1 MADKASTRL
10 FAVSLRSSDRD
21 ELIYPT
27 ASHYALEFPAIDN
40 VVGVQVASIE
50 LPEYDTHYTIQTDFN
65 DKFTFSEG
73 LRVDFN
79 TLVED
84 VDQIS
89 GLDLYPNQICI
100 REGSNNFIVSVP
112 AYLTEVT
119 SFSSNNLVTPDL
131 ACDAGWRK
139 CWLDWQASNP
149 TAPSLSV
156 VCSTAGYVG
165 QLVANSLGTKL
176 SITADEAKFR
186 YGYVHLPPVS
196 TNELCAYLTYAF
208 QNYTTYASTPS
219 SRPSNSYAFA
229 YKYGR
234 LCVEFANTTTAS
246 MHFVTTAN
254 ASQTAWY
261 GSQNNGFATRMVLN
275 NPTPGITSLAYMLG
289 FSSSSRQYSQLRVMR
304 RQAELT
310 VSGFVADQ
318 QPRFLFEARLSQ
330 GVYSPADLVVQL
342 PIAMNPL
349 NFVQASSSTTTTTTT
364 TTTAMGAGYFGFRD
378 SAGRESLIVVNSG
391 RYTPETFCQAIE
403 YALNRQDT
411 NGPYYSTN
419 RFSYGAVMLNFNDSQ
434 AWPSITK
441 PSVVYSVVYSYS
453 TNKFTIM
460 SALATSTKPFDP
472 STATVLSSKAGQVFG
487 LLFDPASIATIAAQ
501 IPDLSSMC
509 ANANLDRMARTF
521 GMVMRDYTSSNSYT
535 SQNQVHIPRIIFPLS
550 VMVDIFRYDDPS
562 EMGLGGSSTAVGAG
576 TPVYL
581 FPTGTYAV
589 TGATPPVRSINLSSQ
604 CQPSMVST
612 STNYSTTDI
621 TAPTLTMANRAFL
634 ASDYSINTAGANIAP
649 GTYMAM
655 DVSDSGD
662 TSASS
667 TIIQVNTVTYDKTAG
682 IATFTVID
690 TGVGTISL
698 NRTNKP
704 FNGIYSDDMLR
715 MMTISNVSSNEPH
728 MLISQH
734 ANQVSSTNKAYVTT
748 KPFGFQVSDIVS
760 TRCISTALVM
770 GSQVARTLTAPIWL
784 GPNRGL
790 LVGQT
795 YTLTST
801 GALVAGQFYLV
812 NGGGRNAVV
821 QATTANVVVVV
832 EPGSGFFP
840 TVGATTSQYTVRGPI
855 MYHAWQGVVVQQA
868 NSGAH
873 FTDSTNVQREQF
885 MSCLPYLS
893 QSLSCTAAKTVD
905 GACMRLRVPSGFV
918 QYASP
923 SPDYLSA
930 NLNFVSEFYQARL
943 DVHIEDLATS
953 KAGHAGTIL
962 GIGKAN
968 LAMSSTFSMPHA
980 INLDAVPYVMVK
992 FVGLNNQRS
1001 NQIHWTDSR
1010 MLGDLVTKVVLGA
1023 PTSVVRGLLSSVEF
1037 AKQRIARLELAFY
1050 MPDGQTLYDFHGL
1063 EHSLTLNFMIRDPV
1077 AKRKISE
1084 I

>member
-21 ELIYPT
+21 ELIYPNP
-27 ASHYALEFPAIDN
+27 SHYALEFPAIDN

-84 VDQIS
+84 IDQIS

-112 AYLTEVT
+112 AYLTEIA
-119 SFSSNNLVTPDL
+119 SFSSNSLVTPDL

-219 SRPSNSYAFA
+219 SRPSNSYVFA

-234 LCVEFANTTTAS
+234 LCIEFANTTTAS

-289 FSSSSRQYSQLRVMR
+289 FSSSNRQYSQLRVMR
-304 RQAELT
+304 RQAEVT

-349 NFVQASSSTTTTTTT
+349 NFVQASSSTTT

-419 RFSYGAVMLNFNDSQ
+419 RFSYGPAALSFTLAQ
-434 AWPSITK
+434 AWPNVTK

-460 SALATSTKPFDP
+460 SAVATSTKPFDP

-487 LLFDPASIATIAAQ
+487 LLFDPASIARIAAQ

-521 GMVMRDYTSSNSYT
+521 GMAMRDYTSSNSYT
-535 SQNQVHIPRIIFPLS
+535 SQNQVYIPRIAFPLS

-562 EMGLGGSSTAVGAG
+562 EMGIGNASTAVGAG
-576 TPVYL
+576 TPIYL

-612 STNYSTTDI
+612 STNYSTFDI
-621 TAPTLTMANRAFL
+621 DAPTIAIANEGYL
-634 ASDYSINTAGANIAP
+634 ASDYTISGAGGNIATN
-649 GTYMAM
+649 TYLAM
-655 DVSDSGD
+655 DIGNSGNASS
-662 TSASS
+662 SAS
-667 TIIQVNTVTYDKTAG
+667 IIRASSVTYTKDAG
-682 IATFTVID
+682 LATFSVVD
-690 TGVGTISL
+690 TGVGSISSSKL
-698 NRTNKP
+698 
-704 FNGIYSDDMLR
+704 FDGIYSDDMMR
-715 MMTISNVSSNEPH
+715 MLTISNVSSNEPH
-728 MLISQH
+728 MLVSQH
-734 ANQVSSTNKAYVTT
+734 ANQVSSTNKAYMTT

-760 TRCISTALVM
+760 TRCISNALVM
-770 GSQVARTLTAPIWL
+770 QTQVNRILTAPTWL

-790 LVGQT
+790 LVGQS

-801 GALVAGQFYLV
+801 GALAPGSFYLV
-812 NGGGRNAVV
+812 VGGDRNAVV
-821 QATTANVVVVV
+821 QATSNSVVVVV
-832 EPGSGFFP
+832 EPGSGYFP
-840 TVGATTSQYTVRGPI
+840 TVSSTDSTYRVRGPI
-855 MYHAWQGVVVQQA
+855 MYHAWQGIVVQQA

-873 FTDSTNVQREQF
+873 FVDSTNAQRDQF
-885 MSCLPYLS
+885 MACLPYLS

-918 QYASP
+918 QQTVVVSTVTVWLAG
-923 SPDYLSA
+923 

-943 DVHIEDLATS
+943 DVHIEDLAGS

-962 GIGKAN
+962 GVGKAN
-968 LAMSSTFSMPHA
+968 LAMSSTISMPHA

-1037 AKQRIARLELAFY
+1037 AKQRIARLEVAFY

-1077 AKRKISE
+1077 AKRKISD

>member
-1 MADKASTRL
+1 LIRLVENKQMAEKASTRL
-10 FAVSLRSSDRD
+10 FSVSLRSSDRD
-21 ELIYPT
+21 ETIYPT

-50 LPEYDTHYTIQTDFN
+50 LPEYDTHYTIQTNLN

-73 LRVDFN
+73 LRIDFN
-79 TLVED
+79 SLVSD
-84 VDQIS
+84 VDQVTD
-89 GLDLYPNQICI
+89 LDLYPNQVCI
-100 REGSNNFIVSVP
+100 REGTNNFVVSIP
-112 AYLTEVT
+112 AYLTEIT

-149 TAPSLSV
+149 TAPALSV

-196 TNELCAYLTYAF
+196 TAEICSFLSFAF
-208 QNYTTYASTPS
+208 QNYSTYSNTPS
-219 SRPSNSYAFA
+219 SRPSTYTFA
-229 YKYGR
+229 YKHGR
-234 LCVEFANTTTAS
+234 VCVESTNTTS
-246 MHFVTTAN
+246 SLHFVTTAN
-254 ASQTAWY
+254 AAQTAWY
-261 GSQNNGFATRMVLN
+261 GSQNNGFATRMMLN
-275 NPTPGITSLAYMLG
+275 NATPGITSMMYMLG
-289 FSSSSRQYSQLRVMR
+289 FSSSNRQTSQLKVLR

-310 VSGFVADQ
+310 VSGFIADQ
-318 QPRFLFEARLSQ
+318 PPRFLFEARLPQ
-330 GVYSPADLVVQL
+330 GVYTPADLVTQL

-349 NFVQASSSTTTTTTT
+349 NFVQPSSTTTT

-411 NGPYYSTN
+411 NGPYFSSN
-419 RFSYGAVMLNFNDSQ
+419 RFSYGPVPLSFTLAQ
-434 AWPSITK
+434 AWPSVTK
-441 PSVVYSVVYSYS
+441 PAVVYSVVYSYS

-460 SALATSTKPFDP
+460 SAVATSTKPFDP
-472 STATVLSSKAGQVFG
+472 STATVLSSKAGQTFG
-487 LLFDPASIATIAAQ
+487 LLFDPTSIAKIAAQ

-509 ANANLDRMARTF
+509 GNANLDRMARTF
-521 GMVMRDYTSSNSYT
+521 GMAMRDYTSGNSYT
-535 SQNQVHIPRIIFPLS
+535 SENQVFIPRIAFPLS

-562 EMGLGGSSTAVGAG
+562 EMGIGNASTAVGAG
-576 TPVYL
+576 TPTYL

-612 STNYSTTDI
+612 STNYSTFDI
-621 TAPTLTMANRAFL
+621 TAAAIAIANEGYL
-634 ASDYSINTAGANIAP
+634 ASDYTISGAGGNIATN
-649 GTYMAM
+649 TYLAM
-655 DVSDSGD
+655 DIGMTSDV
-662 TSASS
+662 SASAS
-667 TIIQVNTVTYDKTAG
+667 IIRATSVSYDKD
-682 IATFTVID
+682 ATLATISVID
-690 TGVGTISL
+690 TGVGSISAS
-698 NRTNKP
+698 KP
-704 FNGIYSDDMLR
+704 FDGIYSDDMMR
-715 MMTISNVSSNEPH
+715 MLTISNVASNEPH

-734 ANQVSSTNKAYVTT
+734 ANQVSSTNKAYMTT

-760 TRCISTALVM
+760 TRCISNALVL
-770 GSQVARTLTAPIWL
+770 STQVNRILTAPTWL
-784 GPNRGL
+784 SPNRGL

-801 GALVAGQFYLV
+801 GALVAGSFYLV
-812 NGGGRNAVV
+812 VGGDRNAVV

-840 TVGATTSQYTVRGPI
+840 TVGATASTYRVRGPI
-855 MYHAWQGVVVQQA
+855 MYHAWQGIVVQQA

-873 FTDSTNVQREQF
+873 FTDSTNAQRDQY
-885 MSCLPYLS
+885 MACLPYLS

-918 QYASP
+918 QQTS
-923 SPDYLSA
+923 SVYLSG
-930 NLNFVSEFYQARL
+930 NLNFVNEFYQARL
-943 DVHIEDLATS
+943 DVHIEDLAGL
-953 KAGHAGTIL
+953 KANHAGTIL
-962 GIGKAN
+962 GVGKAN
-968 LAMSSTFSMPHA
+968 LAMSSTLSMPNA
-980 INLDAVPYVMVK
+980 INLDAVSYVMLK
-992 FVGLNNQRS
+992 FIGLNNQRS
-1001 NQIHWTDSR
+1001 NQIHWTDSK

-1023 PTSVVRGLLSSVEF
+1023 PTSIVRGLLSSVEF
-1037 AKQRIARLELAFY
+1037 AKQRIGRLELAFY

-1077 AKRKISE
+1077 AKRKFDQV
-1084 I
+1084 